1 MLLKAAW
8 QAFLRLPNKARIAY
22 LSIIIVR
29 GLSSLLDVI
38 GIFGVGIL
46 LASLSPVASS
56 TPLKFLGITLDRSSD
71 DFILKLLIFLL
82 FLFAAKGMIA
92 LTLIGLTAKL
102 FIKVET
108 SISEQNTNIVLN
120 GNLHFLHKMS
130 RHETLFALT
139 GSVQAAV
146 SGILMPFSNIV
157 TEITLLIYISISF
170 VFINPYLA
178 FAALAFFLIQ
188 AGIIQFITGK
198 SQKKSVARMLKT
210 QHDASD
216 ILDGAFNTFREITVS
231 NRSSYF
237 SNLFREKRY
246 LQAKF
251 AASMGIVAA
260 LPRYVLDFSLIL
272 GILLLLSFNPDF
284 MSSPESLQ
292 ILGMFLA
299 GSLRIVA
306 ALVPM
311 QGSVIAMR
319 SATVESRAMTQLMS
333 LRELQSTQTVEH
345 HAPVEARAG
354 NIGFV
359 SLRNVSFSYPDSTDS
374 VLDNISLQIK
384 EGEFLAIVGQSG
396 AGKSSMVD
404 LMLGLQ
410 SPNRGIITIDGKN
423 PKEFIREN
431 TSTIAYVPQKPGL
444 VHGSISDNVALGIDP
459 KYIDYEW
466 MDKVLEL
473 SHLTEVISSLPNG
486 VHSVLGK
493 HTEGLSG
500 GQIQRLGIARAL
512 YQRPRLLVLD
522 EATSALDAVSES
534 VISQALNLFQG
545 KMTMVVIAHRLST
558 VKEADRVIIMERG
571 KIVDEGSFKGLLK
584 TSPILS
590 EFAKLMK
597 ID

>member
-1 MLLKAAW
+1 MLLNSAW
-8 QAFLRLPNKARIAY
+8 RSFLRLPVKSRIAY
-22 LSIIIVR
+22 LTIVIVR
-29 GLSSLLDVI
+29 GLSSVLDVI
-38 GIFGVGIL
+38 GIFGVGVL
-46 LASLSPVASS
+46 LSSLSPVATA
-56 TPLKFLGITLDRSSD
+56 TPLTFMGLTLDRSSNS
-71 DFILKLLIFLL
+71 FIFQLLIFLL
-82 FLFAAKGMIA
+82 LLFAAKGLIA
-92 LTLIGLTAKL
+92 LTLIALTARL
-102 FIKVET
+102 FINVET
-108 SISEQNTNIVLN
+108 RLSEQNTNIVLK

-139 GSVQAAV
+139 GSVQAGV

-170 VFINPYLA
+170 VYINPYLA
-178 FAALAFFLIQ
+178 VAALAFFLIQ

-198 SQKKSVARMLKT
+198 SQKQSVARMLKT

-237 SNLFREKRY
+237 SGLFKEKRF

-251 AASMGIVAA
+251 AASMGVISA
-260 LPRYVLDFSLIL
+260 LPRYILDFSLIL

-311 QGSVIAMR
+311 QGSIIAMR
-319 SATVESRAMTQLMS
+319 SATVESRAMTSLMEMREFQTSEQRETTGAGPIQSNALISINQVTFTYPEASDPS
-333 LRELQSTQTVEH
+333 LE
-345 HAPVEARAG
+345 
-354 NIGFV
+354 NIT
-359 SLRNVSFSYPDSTDS
+359 LE
-374 VLDNISLQIK
+374 IH
-384 EGEFLAIVGQSG
+384 EGEFLAIVGESG
-396 AGKSSMVD
+396 AGKSSLVD

-410 SPNRGIITIDGKN
+410 SPSIGSVTITGMS
-423 PKEFIREN
+423 PTEFIQTHTAEI
-431 TSTIAYVPQKPGL
+431 SYVPQKPGL
-444 VHGSISDNVALGIDP
+444 VHGTIAENIALGIEDA
-459 KYIDYEW
+459 KIDYEW
-466 MDKVLEL
+466 MDEVLKL
-473 SHLTEVISSLPNG
+473 SHLLEVIENLPNG
-486 VHSVLGK
+486 VHSQLGK

-512 YQRPRLLVLD
+512 YQRPRLLILD
-522 EATSALDAVSES
+522 EATSALDAVSEN
-534 VISQALNLFQG
+534 VINQALSYFQG

-571 KIVDEGSFKGLLK
+571 KIVDEGTFEGLLK